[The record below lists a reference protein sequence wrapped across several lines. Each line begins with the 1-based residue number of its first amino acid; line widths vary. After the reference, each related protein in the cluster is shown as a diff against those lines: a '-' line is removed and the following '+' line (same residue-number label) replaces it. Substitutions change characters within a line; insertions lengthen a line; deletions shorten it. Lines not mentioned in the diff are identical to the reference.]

1 MNPRKCGPS
10 KWHMMLGLNL
20 VIDDTLN
27 LPGVGCCGAVNTPN
41 NNNNNVG
48 CCGAV
53 DTPNNNNNNNI
64 DIWDSLGLILL
75 QKSVG
80 AK

>member
-1 MNPRKCGPS
+1 
-10 KWHMMLGLNL
+10 MMLGSNP

-27 LPGVGCCGAVNTPN
+27 LPGVGCWGVVNTPN

-53 DTPNNNNNNNI
+53 NTPNNNNNNNNI

-80 AK
+80 AQLRHK